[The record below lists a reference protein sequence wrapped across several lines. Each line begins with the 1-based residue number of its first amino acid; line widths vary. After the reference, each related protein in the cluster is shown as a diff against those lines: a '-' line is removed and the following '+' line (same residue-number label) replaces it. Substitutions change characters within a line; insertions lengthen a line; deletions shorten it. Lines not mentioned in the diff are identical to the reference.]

1 MPITAYSNAARRE
14 LDVEQWLGLN
24 FYDVNAD
31 PNWVLMSGALREKAA
46 VDIECSCCGARGAT
60 LVRGARSKGT
70 GKSVAQPHFRF
81 SSPDD
86 SNPHNPLCDFYDE
99 QKVRGTDYLANFANA
114 KSELTKAIRELV
126 CRGISSGLFS
136 QADMRA
142 MRQWFLQ
149 EKATHN
155 VQLDVSAELLQWCV
169 DMDTA
174 RPAWDGLDL
183 PFIPEYGLL
192 PKFDW
197 KLAAR
202 REWARC

>member
-86 SNPHNPLCDFYDE
+86 SNPHNTAVE
-99 QKVRGTDYLANFANA
+99 VRGAQDDNLEQHLEPLLSSNDIESCIRRQA
-114 KSELTKAIRELV
+114 KEIRKSSE
-126 CRGISSGLFS
+126 
-136 QADMRA
+136 
-142 MRQWFLQ
+142 
-149 EKATHN
+149 
-155 VQLDVSAELLQWCV
+155 
-169 DMDTA
+169 
-174 RPAWDGLDL
+174 
-183 PFIPEYGLL
+183 
-192 PKFDW
+192 
-197 KLAAR
+197 
-202 REWARC
+202 